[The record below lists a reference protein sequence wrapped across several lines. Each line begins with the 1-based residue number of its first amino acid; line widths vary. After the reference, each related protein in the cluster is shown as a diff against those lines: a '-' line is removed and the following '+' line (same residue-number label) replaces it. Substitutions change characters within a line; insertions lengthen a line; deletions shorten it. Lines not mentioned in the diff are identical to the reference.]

1 MTHKGEC
8 SKTRNAQRAKQS
20 KKKCLIHFRPLH
32 TLLEDFSKE
41 DLTNACFSSG
51 FHRAFSSLFGEDVE
65 YFAPRVH
72 DSMVNEITMQT
83 REGMIRNDASE
94 IDNNVAGSSHD
105 KDNIPES
112 SKELQQELTEEVQE
126 MLNMFESMESKV
138 DRTSEKNKK
147 FQNKINQLLEANI
160 SNDVRNL
167 VMLSYVEI
175 KNNEEL
181 ERFSKES
188 KDSDKFCNDVVEV
201 KEKLSKRIVQVEKDF
216 AKLEVQNCDFQIAL
230 QHKTQENSSLKTLQK
245 ENENL
250 WHHYKSKML
259 I

>member
-8 SKTRNAQRAKQS
+8 SKPRNAQRTKQS

-32 TLLEDFSKE
+32 TLLEDLSKE
-41 DLTNACFSSG
+41 DITKACFSSG

-65 YFAPRVH
+65 YFAPR
-72 DSMVNEITMQT
+72 VNEITMQT

-105 KDNIPES
+105 KDNIPE
-112 SKELQQELTEEVQE
+112 
-126 MLNMFESMESKV
+126 
-138 DRTSEKNKK
+138 
-147 FQNKINQLLEANI
+147 INQLLEANI
-160 SNDVRNL
+160 PNDVRSL

-216 AKLEVQNCDFQIAL
+216 AKLKVQNRDFQIAL
-230 QHKTQENSSLKTLQK
+230 LHKTQENSSLKTLQK